1 MQVNQKNLTDTQVVL
16 TLAADASVL
25 KAAKE
30 EALNHIAKNIKL
42 QGFRQGKA
50 PLAMVE
56 KNADPATLQ
65 SEFLDIAMNRMYVE
79 ALDGQKLRPV
89 AQPKV
94 TVKKFVPFDELELEI
109 EVEVVGNVTLA
120 DYKKMKLEKPA
131 ITVTAKDV
139 EEVIE
144 NLRTREAEKVSVDR
158 GAKNNDEVTI
168 DFAGVDTNTKE
179 AIQGADGKDY
189 PLVLGSNTF
198 IPGFEPE
205 VIGLKKGEEKT
216 FDITFPHDYGVA
228 ALQNRAVTF
237 TITVKDVKEVQQPKV
252 DEAFAAKVGP
262 FKSVDELKEDIKKQ
276 LKTEKE
282 YQADRE
288 FTDEIVLKIAKEST
302 VAIPPVL
309 IEEQI
314 DRMEAQERQNIMYR
328 GQTWQEHLD
337 AEGVTEEEHRERMR
351 EDAELRVKAGLVL
364 SEIAEAENIV
374 VTPEELEIRMQLLK
388 GQYPDPQ
395 MQAELD
401 KPENRRD
408 VASRLLSEKTI
419 AKLNDYVAQ
428 PAKKAATAKAD
439 KADKAEKKA
448 PAKKPAAKKTTKSD
462 K

>member
-1 MQVNQKNLTDTQVVL
+1 MQVNQKNLTDTSVALSLV
-16 TLAADASVL
+16 ADAEML

-30 EALNHIAKNIKL
+30 EALSHIAKNIKL

-50 PLAMVE
+50 PLNLVE
-56 KNADPATLQ
+56 KSADPATLQ

-94 TVKKFVPFDELELEI
+94 NVKKFVPFDALELEI
-109 EVEVVGNVTLA
+109 EVEVVGKVTLA
-120 DYKKMKLEKPA
+120 DYKAIKLEKPA
-131 ITVTAKDV
+131 VDVTAKEVD
-139 EEVIE
+139 EVIE

-158 GAKNNDEVTI
+158 AAKNTDEVTL
-168 DFAGVDTNTKE
+168 DFKGVDSKTKE

-205 VIGLKKGEEKT
+205 VLGLKKGDEKT
-216 FDITFPHDYGVA
+216 FDITFPEDYGVA

-237 TITVKDVKEVQQPKV
+237 TITIKDVKEVQQPKV

-262 FKSVDELKEDIKKQ
+262 FKSVDELKEDVKKQ

-282 YQADRE
+282 YQNDRD
-288 FTDEIVLKIAKEST
+288 FTDKLVLKIAEDSK
-302 VAIPPVL
+302 VAIPAVL
-309 IEEQI
+309 IDEQI
-314 DRMEAQERQNIMYR
+314 DRMENEERQNIMYR

-337 AEGVTEEEHRERMR
+337 AEGVTEAEHRERMKG
-351 EDAELRVKAGLVL
+351 DAELRVKAGLVL
-364 SEIAEAENIV
+364 SEIAEAEKII

-408 VASRLLSEKTI
+408 IASRLLSEKTI
-419 AKLNDYVAQ
+419 AKLNEYIAQ
-428 PAKKAATAKAD
+428 PAKKAAA
-439 KADKAEKKA
+439 KKA
-448 PAKKPAAKKTTKSD
+448 PAKKPAAKKTD

>member
-1 MQVNQKNLTDTQVVL
+1 MQVNQKNLTDTSVALSLV
-16 TLAADASVL
+16 ADADML

-50 PLAMVE
+50 PLNMVE
-56 KNADPATLQ
+56 KSADPATLQ

-94 TVKKFVPFDELELEI
+94 NVKKFVPFDALELEV
-109 EVEVVGNVTLA
+109 EVEVVGKVTLA
-120 DYKKMKLEKPA
+120 DYKAIKMEKEA
-131 ITVTAKDV
+131 VAVTDKEVD
-139 EEVIE
+139 EVIE

-158 GAKNNDEVTI
+158 AAKNTDEVTL
-168 DFAGVDTNTKE
+168 DFKGVDSKTKE

-205 VIGLKKGEEKT
+205 VLGLKKGDEKT
-216 FDITFPHDYGVA
+216 FDITFPNDYGVA

-237 TITVKDVKEVQQPKV
+237 TINIKDVKEVQQPEV
-252 DEAFAAKVGP
+252 DDAFAAKVGP
-262 FKSVDELKEDIKKQ
+262 FKSVSELKEDVKKQ

-282 YQADRE
+282 YQNDRD
-288 FTDEIVLKIAKEST
+288 FTDKLILKIAEESK
-302 VAIPPVL
+302 VAIPKVL
-309 IEEQI
+309 IEEQV
-314 DRMEAQERQNIMYR
+314 DRMENEERQNLMYR
-328 GQTWQEHLD
+328 GQTWQEHLEG
-337 AEGVTEEEHRERMR
+337 EGVTEEEHRERMKG
-351 EDAELRVKAGLVL
+351 DAELRVKAGLIL

-408 VASRLLSEKTI
+408 IASRLLSEKTI
-419 AKLNDYVAQ
+419 AKLNSYV
-428 PAKKAATAKAD
+428 AKAD
-439 KADKAEKKA
+439 GKAEKKA
-448 PAKKPAAKKTTKSD
+448 PAKKATK
-462 K
+462 